1 MKPIIDVC
9 CGSRMFWFDR
19 QNPAVVFMDNREQ
32 TETLCDGRKLEIKPD
47 LKADFRHI
55 PYPDNSFHLA
65 VFDPPHLVRAGEK
78 SWLAAKY
85 GKLGPNWRKD
95 LKAGFNE
102 CMRVL
107 KPYGTLVFKWNED
120 QIRVSE
126 VLALFGVCPLF
137 GHRRGKTHFLVF
149 MKMEEARNALLS

>member
-1 MKPIIDVC
+1 
-9 CGSRMFWFDR
+9 MFWFDK
-19 QNPAVVFMDNREQ
+19 QNPAVVFMDNRESE
-32 TETLCDGRKLEIKPD
+32 ETLCDGRKLVIKPD
-47 LKADFRHI
+47 LKADFRKI
-55 PYPDNSFHLA
+55 PYPDNSFYLA
-65 VFDPPHLVRAGEK
+65 VFDPPHLIRAGEK

-85 GKLGPNWRKD
+85 GKLGPNWRED
-95 LKAGFNE
+95 LKAGFDE

-107 KPYGTLVFKWNED
+107 KTYGTLVFKWNEE

-149 MKMEEARNALLS
+149 TKMEDRRLYH

>member
-55 PYPDNSFHLA
+55 PYPDN
-65 VFDPPHLVRAGEK
+65 
-78 SWLAAKY
+78 
-85 GKLGPNWRKD
+85 
-95 LKAGFNE
+95 
-102 CMRVL
+102 
-107 KPYGTLVFKWNED
+107 
-120 QIRVSE
+120 
-126 VLALFGVCPLF
+126 
-137 GHRRGKTHFLVF
+137 
-149 MKMEEARNALLS
+149 